1 LKGGLCIVKAGGLSD
16 VEISEC
22 RDRIEDSLFAVR
34 AALEDGYVIGGG
46 LALFNASQDLEYES
60 LNSFERTGFQIIQHA
75 CQEPAKQIITNAL
88 GDPARAIS
96 ILEKYKSND
105 PSIGFNSRSKEFEN
119 LIDCGIIDPVKVVKN
134 SLQFGTGVAS
144 ILLTTDT
151 AIILEDRKAKI
162 F

>member
-75 CQEPAKQIITNAL
+75 C
-88 GDPARAIS
+88 
-96 ILEKYKSND
+96 
-105 PSIGFNSRSKEFEN
+105 
-119 LIDCGIIDPVKVVKN
+119 
-134 SLQFGTGVAS
+134 
-144 ILLTTDT
+144 
-151 AIILEDRKAKI
+151 
-162 F
+162 